1 MKPSLTSIKIMMGTG
16 RAPSKTVVAKKIQDI
31 INKQD
36 TLFSEWGMIMGLLWV
51 FSGKDNDNLNKDVSS
66 LYNSAMPK

>member
-1 MKPSLTSIKIMMGTG
+1 MGTG